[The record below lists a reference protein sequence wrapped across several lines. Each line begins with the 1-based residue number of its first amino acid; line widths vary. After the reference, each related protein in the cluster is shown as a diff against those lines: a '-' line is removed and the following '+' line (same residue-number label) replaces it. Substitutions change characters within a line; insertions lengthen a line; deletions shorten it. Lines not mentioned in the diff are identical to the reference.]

1 MHIYDN
7 HDRKR
12 WTRLSERHKR
22 GKKHHFPLC
31 ISIRRFT
38 GSNMALYE
46 RQFRTKLRVQKGAV
60 NVLRVIKS
68 VSMRKPGR
76 TRQEVMQ
83 LESPI
88 FLKLGIN
95 VGFGE

>member
-1 MHIYDN
+1 MKDN
-7 HDRKR
+7 LGPNFEYK
-12 WTRLSERHKR
+12 
-22 GKKHHFPLC
+22 
-31 ISIRRFT
+31 
-38 GSNMALYE
+38 
-46 RQFRTKLRVQKGAV
+46 KGAV

-88 FLKLGIN
+88 LLKLGIN
-95 VGFGE
+95 VRFGE